1 IFKTF
6 AVTERIN
13 MQFRTEVFN
22 LTNTPS
28 FGAPN
33 ATISGWT
40 SSTTGA
46 TPNSANLGRITATN
60 SFYNPRQFQ
69 FALKLTF

>member
-1 IFKTF
+1 
-6 AVTERIN
+6 

-28 FGAPN
+28 FGAPGG
-33 ATISGWT
+33 TINSWT
-40 SSTTGA
+40 SGSAPVPVGGAGNFGKITTV
-46 TPNSANLGRITATN
+46 N

-69 FALKLTF
+69 FALKLIF